1 MNIIFMVVG
10 INMHLLQYE
19 AYTDLYGLVLKQCL
33 WNKTMFMELINSVKD
48 CYFGL
53 FR

>member
-19 AYTDLYGLVLKQCL
+19 AYTDLYGLKQCL

-48 CYFGL
+48 CCFGL